1 MKTILLTGG
10 AGFIGSAV
18 VNYIYEN
25 STQYNIVIYDR
36 LDYTSRL
43 ANIKY
48 LHVPSNPT
56 KSEADIP
63 FVRFVKGD
71 INDKLLVLKTLQD
84 YNVSIVMHFA
94 AQTHVDNSFDNEEQF
109 LQDNVFGTTSL
120 LKACRFYGIE
130 KLERVIIV
138 SSDEIYGSIVP
149 DHPGCLETDQPLPT
163 NPYSASKLSAEAMA
177 LAYYKSYNMPIIIT
191 RSSNIYGRQY
201 PEKLISKFI
210 MLMLLG
216 RPLTVHG
223 RGTSRRNFMYE
234 EDVARAFFIILEKGV
249 VGEIYNIGTKV
260 EYSVIEMINL
270 LEKKLHMNAQIAY
283 VEDRKFNDTRYGL
296 NSEKIR
302 KLGFDPKITIDEG
315 LDHTIEWCKEVL
327 DEYRH
332 VL

>member
-1 MKTILLTGG
+1 
-10 AGFIGSAV
+10 
-18 VNYIYEN
+18 
-25 STQYNIVIYDR
+25 
-36 LDYTSRL
+36 
-43 ANIKY
+43 
-48 LHVPSNPT
+48 
-56 KSEADIP
+56 
-63 FVRFVKGD
+63 
-71 INDKLLVLKTLQD
+71 
-84 YNVSIVMHFA
+84 MHFA